1 MDSLREYGKHPKIRF
16 PEDLNL
22 LVDSHCHLDFDV
34 FDEDRDATIQRAR
47 DAGIGTMVT
56 ICTRVTRFGEILAIA
71 ESDPDIWCSVGIHPH
86 QAEEEPAV
94 SVADLVS
101 RAQNP
106 KVVGI
111 GETGLDYYYDNSPRD
126 VQQASFRTHIAA
138 ARETGLP
145 LIVHTRDADDDMA
158 DILEDEM
165 GKGAFPGV
173 LHCFSSGADLA
184 RRALD
189 IGFYISLS
197 GIVTF
202 KNAQDLRDIVRDV
215 PEDRILV
222 ETDSPFLAP
231 IPNRGKRNEPSFVV
245 HTASRVAELKGLE
258 KDELSDIS
266 TDNFFRLFNKARRPD
281 AA

>member
-1 MDSLREYGKHPKIRF
+1 V
-16 PEDLNL
+16 

-34 FDEDRDATIQRAR
+34 FDEDRQETIQRAR
-47 DAGIGTMVT
+47 DAGVATMVT
-56 ICTRVTRFGEILAIA
+56 ICTHVTRFDRIRAIA
-71 ESDPDIWCSVGIHPH
+71 EGDANIWCTVGIHPH
-86 QAEEEPAV
+86 QAEEEPVV
-94 SVADLVS
+94 SVEDLVS
-101 RAQNP
+101 RAEHP

-111 GETGLDYYYDNSPRD
+111 GETGLDYYYDNSPREL
-126 VQQASFRTHIAA
+126 QKTSFRTHIAA
-138 ARETGLP
+138 ARDTGLP

-173 LHCFSSGADLA
+173 LHCFSSGRRLA
-184 RRALD
+184 ERALD

-202 KNAQDLRDIVRDV
+202 KNAQDLRDIARDV
-215 PEDRILV
+215 PADRILV

-245 HTASRVAELKGLE
+245 DTAAKVAELVGME
-258 KDELSDIS
+258 KD
-266 TDNFFRLFNKARRPD
+266 
-281 AA
+281 

>member
-1 MDSLREYGKHPKIRF
+1 M
-16 PEDLNL
+16 

-34 FDEDRDATIQRAR
+34 FDEDRADTIQRAK

-56 ICTRVTRFGEILAIA
+56 ICTRLTRFAHILDIA
-71 ESDPDIWCSVGIHPH
+71 ESDPNIWCSVGIHPH
-86 QAEEEPAV
+86 QADEEPLV
-94 SVADLVS
+94 SAEDLVS

-106 KVVGI
+106 KVIGI
-111 GETGLDYYYDNSPRD
+111 GETGLDYYYDNSPRNA
-126 VQQASFRTHIAA
+126 QKESFLTHIAA

-145 LIVHTRDADDDMA
+145 LIVHTRDADTDMA

-165 GKGAFPGV
+165 AKGAYPGV
-173 LHCFSSGADLA
+173 LHCFSSGAELA
-184 RRALD
+184 RRALN

-202 KNAQDLRDIVRDV
+202 KNAQDLRDIVDKI
-215 PEDRILV
+215 PLDRILV

-231 IPNRGKRNEPSFVV
+231 MPNRGKRNEPSFVV
-245 HTASRVAELKGLE
+245 HTAARIAEIKNVDSGF
-258 KDELSDIS
+258 LSEAS
-266 TDNFFRLFNKARRPD
+266 TNNFFRLFNKAQRPQ

>member
-1 MDSLREYGKHPKIRF
+1 M
-16 PEDLNL
+16 

-34 FDEDRDATIQRAR
+34 FDEDRQETIQRAR
-47 DAGIGTMVT
+47 DAGVATMVT
-56 ICTRVTRFGEILAIA
+56 ICTHVTRFNRIRAIA
-71 ESDPDIWCSVGIHPH
+71 AADANIWCTVGIHPH
-86 QAEEEPAV
+86 QAEEEPVV
-94 SVADLVS
+94 SVEDLVS
-101 RAQNP
+101 RAAHP
-106 KVVGI
+106 EVVGI

-126 VQQASFRTHIAA
+126 LQQTSFRTHVAA

-158 DILEDEM
+158 DILEEEM

-173 LHCFSSGADLA
+173 LHCFSSGRRLA
-184 RRALD
+184 ERALD

-202 KNAQDLRDIVRDV
+202 KNAQDLRDIAQDV
-215 PEDRILV
+215 PVDRILV

-245 HTASRVAELKGLE
+245 DTAAKVAELKGL
-258 KDELSDIS
+258 DNDALSMAS
-266 TDNFFRLFNKARRPD
+266 TENFFRLFNKAARP
-281 AA
+281 ASA